1 METKNKGGKTL
12 IIVGIILALVVIGV
26 IVALLSI
33 RGSKLKATTMRL
45 LRRVNVVTLED
56 EKGNAK
62 AMTDNMK
69 LQNGNALSTEADS
82 MVSVGL
88 DDYKVVTVEE
98 NSRAEFYQQ
107 GKQLELALTKGS
119 LFVDVSQHLA
129 DDESFDVRTATMTA
143 GIRGTTIYFMENPD
157 GTWSLYLISGKLHV
171 RGHNPVTNEEKET
184 DVVGGYK
191 LTAYTFDDREVDSIV
206 FVIEEFS
213 EEDMPLQLL
222 QELALNEDA
231 LARAELETGYDA
243 ELILELANGNV
254 SIVEPSETETV
265 ETETETETET
275 ESIDEGEGEGED
287 GDNPEEENLEEIE
300 EEEEQT
306 TDRNTVDQNED
317 VSDDEDDDTELTDE
331 ESEATEEID
340 DGFKLSDYVDYI
352 DENGVYHLKDGTLF
366 DPAFYREMY
375 GEILEEGGFISDE
388 DLLRHY
394 LEYGKDEKRFANQAD
409 YDAFTEEYLRE
420 KRAREEEERKAREE
434 AEEQQED
441 VDQQVAANETEE
453 EEEYLVHYTHVFV
466 TPTNGETEAGGDYT
480 NTQFGFHI
488 NSITT
493 SAADDSIVT
502 RTKITNLDTG
512 EVRYSYPTSI
522 TVNWSVDTS
531 VTQLAQGQP
540 DYQYGGTQSF
550 SLNYSLEELLANQ
563 SWEIAKTG
571 GPYSCTYT
579 SVNGTDGSGDI
590 SFRTKVSLTTVP

>member
-129 DDESFDVRTATMTA
+129 DDESFDVRTATMSA

-287 GDNPEEENLEEIE
+287 GENPEEENLEEIE

-317 VSDDEDDDTELTDE
+317 VSDDDDNDTDLTDE

-375 GEILEEGGFISDE
+375 GEILEENGYISDE

-394 LEYGKDEKRFANQAD
+394 LEYGKDEKRFANQED

-434 AEEQQED
+434 AEEQQAEED
-441 VDQQVAANETEE
+441 VASQASVELETFVPLSYELTFYYQTASPDADEMLANGQNFVSEGDTGTVTARVMTDGDGNFLRIDSVDPNPVSANLTYSTYNDYAEWDINLSSLLANVSAQDYNGQNLISNVRVAA
-453 EEEYLVHYTHVFV
+453 
-466 TPTNGETEAGGDYT
+466 
-480 NTQFGFHI
+480 
-488 NSITT
+488 
-493 SAADDSIVT
+493 
-502 RTKITNLDTG
+502 
-512 EVRYSYPTSI
+512 
-522 TVNWSVDTS
+522 TS
-531 VTQLAQGQP
+531 VT
-540 DYQYGGTQSF
+540 SEN
-550 SLNYSLEELLANQ
+550 NYY
-563 SWEIAKTG
+563 T
-571 GPYSCTYT
+571 YS
-579 SVNGTDGSGDI
+579 V
-590 SFRTKVSLTTVP
+590 RVTVHR

>member
-1 METKNKGGKTL
+1 METKSKGGKKTL
-12 IIVGIILALVVIGV
+12 IIIGIILVLVVIGV
-26 IVALLSI
+26 IIALLSI

-45 LRRVNVVTLED
+45 LRHVNVVTLED
-56 EKGNAK
+56 EKGKAK

-88 DDYKVVTVEE
+88 DEYKVVTVEE

-129 DDESFDVRTATMTA
+129 DDESFDIRTATMTA

-222 QELALNEDA
+222 QELAMNEDA

-243 ELILELANGNV
+243 ELILELAGGNV
-254 SIVEPSETETV
+254 SIVEPTETV

-275 ESIDEGEGEGED
+275 ESTEEGEGEGE
-287 GDNPEEENLEEIE
+287 GEENPEEENLEEVE
-300 EEEEQT
+300 EEEELTDNRT
-306 TDRNTVDQNED
+306 TRTQDED
-317 VSDDEDDDTELTDE
+317 VSDDEDEDTELTDE

-340 DGFKLSDYVDYI
+340 EGFKLSDYVDYI

-366 DPAFYREMY
+366 DPAFYRQMY
-375 GEILEEGGFISDE
+375 GEILEENGYISDE

-394 LEYGKDEKRFANQAD
+394 LEYGKDEKRFANQED
-409 YDAFTEEYLRE
+409 YDEFTEEYLKE
-420 KRAREEEERKAREE
+420 KRAREEEERKEREA
-434 AEEQQED
+434 AEGQNDTEED
-441 VDQQVAANETEE
+441 VLSDADVYLWFTFSGTSAANSGDAIDNFKFESEQYENEARVLAHVTVNQNGVIRSVNSAERSFSAAPSPDYYDFNF
-453 EEEYLVHYTHVFV
+453 YLGYITGGNSYTSHPSIDIADVIL
-466 TPTNGETEAGGDYT
+466 NGNISGGSKT
-480 NTQFGFHI
+480 IFLN
-488 NSITT
+488 
-493 SAADDSIVT
+493 AADDSAPEISNIVMT
-502 RTKITNLDTG
+502 TLTWTQHQ
-512 EVRYSYPTSI
+512 SY
-522 TVNWSVDTS
+522 D
-531 VTQLAQGQP
+531 Q
-540 DYQYGGTQSF
+540 
-550 SLNYSLEELLANQ
+550 
-563 SWEIAKTG
+563 
-571 GPYSCTYT
+571 
-579 SVNGTDGSGDI
+579 
-590 SFRTKVSLTTVP
+590 